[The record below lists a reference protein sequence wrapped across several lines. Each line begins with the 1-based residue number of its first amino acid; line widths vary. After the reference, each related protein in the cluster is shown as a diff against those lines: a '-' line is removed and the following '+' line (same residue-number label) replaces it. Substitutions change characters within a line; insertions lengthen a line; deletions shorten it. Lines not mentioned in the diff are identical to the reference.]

1 MGMKNNT
8 KETLKI
14 YWQHAVKYP
23 WLFLFCIIT
32 DILASLATVIIP
44 LYFRQFFDVLSI
56 GIKNTDAVHELTG
69 ILIFIGLFLFLEFF
83 FWRIS
88 AWLNIP
94 LETKVMANL
103 SRTCFNYM
111 HKHSFAYFNNNFVGS
126 LVKRVNWFIRAF
138 ESLADKIV
146 FNLLPTIT
154 ILIFAISVLMI
165 KNLTLGLIMLV
176 WFIIFMVVN
185 ALLTNYK
192 LKFDIARSKAE
203 SESTAVLADTITNNV
218 NVKLFCGYNREVSFF
233 SSVIE
238 KVRKLR
244 LTAWNIDWLIHGT
257 QGFLMLVLQIGLFYF
272 GIKLWQ
278 RGLFSVGDFVL
289 LQTYVILIFDRIW
302 NLGHV
307 IRQLYQD
314 LADAEEMTIILQT
327 PHEIQDVKNAKD
339 LVISDGEIEFR
350 NVTFSYN
357 QTREIIE
364 KFNLIVK
371 PKEKLGIVGPSGSGK
386 TTIIKLILRMYELTA
401 GKILIDGQNIVKVKQ
416 DSLWAAASMVPQDPI
431 LFHRTLM
438 ENIRYGKPNATD
450 EEVYGAARLA
460 HCHEFISEFSDG
472 YNTYVG
478 ERGMKLSGG
487 ERQRVAIARAILR
500 NAPILILD
508 EATSSLD
515 SESERLIQDALDN
528 LMQNKTVIVIA
539 HRLSTIMKMDRI
551 VVIDAGG
558 IVEEGTHAKLLRK
571 RDGLYKKL
579 WNLQAGG
586 FIQ

>member
-1 MGMKNNT
+1 MKNNT
-8 KETLKI
+8 KQTLKI

-23 WLFLFCIIT
+23 WLFLICIIA
-32 DILASLATVIIP
+32 DILASLSTVIIP
-44 LYFRQFFDVLSI
+44 LYFREFFDVLSI
-56 GIKNTDAVHELTG
+56 GAKNASAVNELIR
-69 ILIFIGLFLFLEFF
+69 ILVFIGLFLFLEFF
-83 FWRIS
+83 FWRIA
-88 AWLNIP
+88 AWVNIP

-146 FNLLPTIT
+146 FNLLPTLT
-154 ILIFAISVLMI
+154 ILIFAISVLII
-165 KNLTLGLIMLV
+165 KNFTLGMIMLS
-176 WFIIFMVVN
+176 WFVIFMVVN

-192 LKFDIARSKAE
+192 LKFDIARSNAE
-203 SESTAVLADTITNNV
+203 SESTAILADTVTNQT
-218 NVKLFCGYNREVSFF
+218 NVKLFCGYEREVSLF

-257 QGFLMLVLQIGLFYF
+257 QGFLMLVLQVGLFYF
-272 GIKLWQ
+272 AIKLWQ
-278 RGLFSVGDFVL
+278 NGLFTVGDFVL
-289 LQTYVILIFDRIW
+289 LQTYVLLIFDRIW
-302 NLGHV
+302 NLGQV
-307 IRQLYQD
+307 IRHLYQD
-314 LADAEEMTIILQT
+314 LADAEEMTVILLT
-327 PHEIQDVKNAKD
+327 PHEIQDIKNAKD
-339 LVISDGEIEFR
+339 LIITAGEIEFR

-357 QTREIIE
+357 QTREIIN

-371 PKEKLGIVGPSGSGK
+371 PKEKLGVVGPSGSGK
-386 TTIIKLILRMYELTA
+386 TTMIKLILRMYELTA
-401 GKILIDGQNIVKVKQ
+401 GKILIDGQNIAKVKQ
-416 DSLWAAASMVPQDPI
+416 ESLWANASMVPQDPI

-450 EEVYGAARLA
+450 EEVYDAARLA
-460 HCHEFISEFSDG
+460 HCHEFIYEFPDG

-528 LMQNKTVIVIA
+528 LMRDKTVIVIA

-551 VVIDAGG
+551 VVIDGG
-558 IVEEGTHAKLLRK
+558 QIVEEGTHQKLLRR
-571 RDGLYKKL
+571 RDGVYKKL

>member
-1 MGMKNNT
+1 M
-8 KETLKI
+8 
-14 YWQHAVKYP
+14 KYP
-23 WLFLFCIIT
+23 WLLLFCIIT
-32 DILASLATVIIP
+32 DILASLSTVVIP
-44 LYFRQFFDVLSI
+44 LYFREFFDVLSI
-56 GIKNTDAVHELTG
+56 GAKNADTVDELIK
-69 ILIFIGLFLFLEFF
+69 ILVFIGLFLFLEFF

-146 FNLLPTIT
+146 FNLLPTLT
-154 ILIFAISVLMI
+154 ILIFAISVLII
-165 KNLTLGLIMLV
+165 KNLTLGLIMLA

-218 NVKLFCGYNREVSFF
+218 NVKLFCGYSHEVSFF

-257 QGFLMLVLQIGLFYF
+257 QGFLMLVLQVGLFYF
-272 GIKLWQ
+272 AIKLWQ
-278 RGLFSVGDFVL
+278 KNLFSLGDFVL
-289 LQTYVILIFDRIW
+289 LQTYVLLIFDRIW
-302 NLGHV
+302 NLGQV
-307 IRQLYQD
+307 IRHLYQD

-327 PHEIQDVKNAKD
+327 QHEIQDIKNAKD
-339 LVISDGEIEFR
+339 LVIENGEIEFR
-350 NVTFSYN
+350 NVTFSYT
-357 QTREIIE
+357 QTRDIIE

-371 PKEKLGIVGPSGSGK
+371 PKEKLGVVGPSGSGK
-386 TTIIKLILRMYELTA
+386 TTVIKLILRMYELTS
-401 GKILIDGQNIVKVKQ
+401 GKILIDGQNIAKVKQ
-416 DSLWAAASMVPQDPI
+416 ESLWANASMVPQDPI

-438 ENIRYGKPNATD
+438 ENIRYGKPDATD
-450 EEVYGAARLA
+450 EEVYDAARLA
-460 HCHEFISEFSDG
+460 HCHEFIYEFPDG

-487 ERQRVAIARAILR
+487 ERQRVTIARAILR

-539 HRLSTIMKMDRI
+539 HRLSTIIKMDRI
-551 VVIDAGG
+551 VVIDGGG
-558 IVEEGTHAKLLRK
+558 IVEEGTHAKLLRR
-571 RDGLYKKL
+571 RDGIYKKL
-579 WNLQAGG
+579 WNLQVGG